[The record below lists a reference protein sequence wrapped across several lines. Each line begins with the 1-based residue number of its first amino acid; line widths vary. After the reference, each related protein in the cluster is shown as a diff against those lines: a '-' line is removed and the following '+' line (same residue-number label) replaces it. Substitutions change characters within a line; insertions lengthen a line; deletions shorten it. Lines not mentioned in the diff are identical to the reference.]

1 MKITSKEIVEAIQ
14 NELTI
19 YSRQVTDGVK
29 NEAKEGMK
37 KLVKKTKSTAPK
49 RRGEYKKAITSKK
62 VAETDRAAVYVWY
75 VKAPH
80 YRLSHL
86 LNFGHATKNGGR
98 VQGTNFISEAEQEII
113 EEYQRKVEE
122 IISNG

>member
-1 MKITSKEIVEAIQ
+1 MEITSNELVEAIRE
-14 NELTI
+14 ELTV
-19 YSRQVTDGVK
+19 YGRQVTDGIK
-29 NEAKEGMK
+29 NEAKESMK

-98 VQGTNFISEAEQEII
+98 VQGTNFISDAEQEIV
-113 EEYQRKVEE
+113 EEYHRKVEE
-122 IISNG
+122 IIRNG